1 STGHDDINTIL
12 IETLHRELCQPL
24 TLIINQMIA
33 TSIFPNSLKIAKI
46 KPLYKKG
53 NRHLWEN
60 YRPISLLPAIFKI
73 LEKKNILK
81 QPPLQNQ

>member
-12 IETLHRELCQPL
+12 IKTLHRELSQPL

-53 NRHLWEN
+53 NKHLCEN
-60 YRPISLLPAIFKI
+60 YRPISL
-73 LEKKNILK
+73 
-81 QPPLQNQ
+81 